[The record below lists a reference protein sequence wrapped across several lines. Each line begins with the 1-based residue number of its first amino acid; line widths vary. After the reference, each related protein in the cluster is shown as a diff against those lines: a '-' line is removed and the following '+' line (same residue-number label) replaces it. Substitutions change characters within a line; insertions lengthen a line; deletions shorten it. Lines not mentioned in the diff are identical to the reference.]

1 MGWGSEQRNYGL
13 NRIERISVLV
23 SFYLI
28 LCNSGLN
35 LHAAVEGCQ
44 PGQLSLHFLHF
55 KAVNNLVVFSFKASD
70 HNNTLNITVNERG

>member
-28 LCNSGLN
+28 LFNSGLN
-35 LHAAVEGCQ
+35 LHAAVEGYQ
-44 PGQLSLHFLHF
+44 PMQPSLHFLYF
-55 KAVNNLVVFSFKASD
+55 KAANNLIVGSLKFQ
-70 HNNTLNITVNERG
+70 TVIIP

>member
-28 LCNSGLN
+28 ILLNSGLN
-35 LHAAVEGCQ
+35 LHAAVEGYQ
-44 PGQLSLHFLHF
+44 PGQLSLHFLYF
-55 KAVNNLVVFSFKASD
+55 KAANNLVVGSLKFQ
-70 HNNTLNITVNERG
+70 TVIIP